1 MNNVYDN
8 GYKILGTKEK
18 IVNYIN
24 NIFKNSNLQD
34 AMMVEDLKELLEELK
49 EYKNT
54 DILLIDYDNGMSPYI
69 ISEAFLEDSIVEV

>member
-1 MNNVYDN
+1 MNNVYNN
-8 GYKILGTKEK
+8 GYKILGAKEK

-54 DILLIDYDNGMSPYI
+54 DILLIDYDNGMAPYI
-69 ISEAFLEDSIVEV
+69 ISEVFLEDNIVEV